1 MRLQGSVSWLIS
13 IPATAA
19 DDHQDDE
26 VPLAKQLKAKARL
39 HFIFTEKCTKNAW
52 QPLWMF
58 CHTQATLKL

>member
-39 HFIFTEKCTKNAW
+39 HFIFT
-52 QPLWMF
+52 
-58 CHTQATLKL
+58 

>member
-52 QPLWMF
+52 
-58 CHTQATLKL
+58 

>member
-39 HFIFTEKCTKNAW
+39 HFIFTEKCTKTRGS
-52 QPLWMF
+52 LCGCF
-58 CHTQATLKL
+58 ATHKQL